1 MLFIV
6 ASKYLCFR
14 GSRWACL
21 LPQRP
26 GFAINALPPQT
37 RLLQL
42 KSWCNVAWTDGWT
55 NGVLL
60 INQSC
65 ID

>member
-1 MLFIV
+1 
-6 ASKYLCFR
+6 
-14 GSRWACL
+14 

-42 KSWCNVAWTDGWT
+42 KSWCNVSWTDGRT
-55 NGVLL
+55 NIVNQ
-60 INQSC
+60 INQC
-65 ID
+65 